1 MTAMPTEEVAGG
13 LAPRLP
19 KRQVAAASVG
29 NLIEIFDWS
38 AYTLLAVYTSVNFFP
53 SGDDVSALLGTFV
66 ILAVGF
72 LLRPFA
78 GLILG
83 WIADRVG
90 RRFTLMLTIYGMG
103 AGSLLM
109 AVTPTYEQ
117 IGIFAPLL
125 LLLAR
130 AVQGIC
136 IGGEFG
142 ALVSFSM
149 EIAPEGRRGY
159 VSGILQ
165 AVTYAGSVVCVG
177 LIAGLS
183 WLLSNEDMTAWGWR
197 VVFAVGALLALAG
210 LWIRK
215 GMHETLNDDDLPESP
230 EGAQDKKIDLLGDRT
245 GVITTAQEIKKQRPR
260 FGLLSSIAQNPLAT
274 LRVIGMVL
282 GLTSMT
288 YAWGSYM
295 TTYSATYGGL
305 DPRWGSLSQVTSQ
318 LTAMIVSVFFGL
330 LTDKIGRKPCLL
342 ISGIGLAVGT
352 PIAFSFIND
361 HPLPLFIMR
370 AVALALVALLTVTA
384 TPTFAELFPKRVR
397 ASGVGFPYALTVGLI
412 GGTIPLVGTLLK
424 DLKLPSAFP
433 FYLAGLAGISAI
445 TYATLKETAI
455 TPLAK

>member
-1 MTAMPTEEVAGG
+1 
-13 LAPRLP
+13 
-19 KRQVAAASVG
+19 
-29 NLIEIFDWS
+29 
-38 AYTLLAVYTSVNFFP
+38 
-53 SGDDVSALLGTFV
+53 
-66 ILAVGF
+66 
-72 LLRPFA
+72 
-78 GLILG
+78 
-83 WIADRVG
+83 
-90 RRFTLMLTIYGMG
+90 
-103 AGSLLM
+103 
-109 AVTPTYEQ
+109 
-117 IGIFAPLL
+117 
-125 LLLAR
+125 
-130 AVQGIC
+130 
-136 IGGEFG
+136 
-142 ALVSFSM
+142 
-149 EIAPEGRRGY
+149 
-159 VSGILQ
+159 
-165 AVTYAGSVVCVG
+165 
-177 LIAGLS
+177 
-183 WLLSNEDMTAWGWR
+183 
-197 VVFAVGALLALAG
+197 
-210 LWIRK
+210 
-215 GMHETLNDDDLPESP
+215 
-230 EGAQDKKIDLLGDRT
+230 
-245 GVITTAQEIKKQRPR
+245 
-260 FGLLSSIAQNPLAT
+260 
-274 LRVIGMVL
+274 VIGMVL

-445 TYATLKETAI
+445 TYATLKNRDHPSGEVAPLLDRRKRKECPCRTTTVHRTPGSARSSGSRRASSNWTPRTSAWET
-455 TPLAK
+455 LAAKRKRPTTRGRCSGRSGWNAASSNPIEAART